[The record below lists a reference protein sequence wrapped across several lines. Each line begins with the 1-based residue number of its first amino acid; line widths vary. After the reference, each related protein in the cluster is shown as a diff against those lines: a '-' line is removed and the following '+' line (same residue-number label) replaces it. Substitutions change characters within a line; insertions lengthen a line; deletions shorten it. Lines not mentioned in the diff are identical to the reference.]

1 MDGTGS
7 RTSSPARA
15 AGVRTVPS
23 AVSVG
28 TGVTA
33 AGVAVIDRDFPGILQ
48 FIETARGDD
57 FARVDALYGGDSSI
71 GCADSDYSHRGGI
84 VRLDYVDEGALR
96 VSLNR
101 GGGHQGD
108 IMLRIHQQSCVHEL
122 HGKQA
127 EVLIWKNRLQ
137 FYRARGLVNL
147 IIQGQK
153 RAGGQLGGLVP
164 GEGIDRHFLAVAQLF
179 LNLRQV
185 IFRDAENH
193 GNGLKLSDYNQRGGA
208 AGSNNVA
215 WIH

>member
-28 TGVTA
+28 TGVSA

-48 FIETARGDD
+48 FIETARGND
-57 FARVDALYGGDSSI
+57 FAGVDALYGGDSSV
-71 GCADSDYSHRGGI
+71 GCADSDDSHGGGI

-101 GGGHQGD
+101 GAGHQGD
-108 IMLRIHQQSCVHEL
+108 VVLCIHQESRVHEL
-122 HGKQA
+122 HGKQP

-137 FYRARGLVNL
+137 FYRASGLVNL

-153 RAGGQLGGLVP
+153 RAGGELSGLVA
-164 GEGIDRHFLAVAQLF
+164 GESIDRHFLAVAELF
-179 LNLRQV
+179 LNLRQ
-185 IFRDAENH
+185 
-193 GNGLKLSDYNQRGGA
+193 
-208 AGSNNVA
+208 
-215 WIH
+215 